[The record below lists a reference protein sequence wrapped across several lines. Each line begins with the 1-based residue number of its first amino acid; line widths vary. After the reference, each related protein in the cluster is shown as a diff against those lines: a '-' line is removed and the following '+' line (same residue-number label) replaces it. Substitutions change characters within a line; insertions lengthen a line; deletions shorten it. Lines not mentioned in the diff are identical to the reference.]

1 MIPSLKGEGVF
12 NKQDKVYLLGCKQL
26 THSGKKTMVYLNM
39 KTQYGIETVDELD
52 RKDFSSFREFAA
64 EARRLVSEYQ
74 LAGMDVYR
82 SQRCTKDW
90 K

>member
-1 MIPSLKGEGVF
+1 
-12 NKQDKVYLLGCKQL
+12 
-26 THSGKKTMVYLNM
+26 MVYLNM
-39 KTQYGIETVDELD
+39 KTQYGIETVDELN
-52 RKDFSSFREFAA
+52 RKDFGSRKEFNA

-74 LAGMDVYR
+74 LAGMNVYR